1 MCIGLCSRLLLLRAV
16 KALEVAQSYTTCAH
30 NLHNQN
36 YADREHKYTVETMHH
51 AAHGGS
57 NNEKT

>member
-1 MCIGLCSRLLLLRAV
+1 LLLRAV

-36 YADREHKYTVETMHH
+36 YAGRERKYAAETMHH

>member
-30 NLHNQN
+30 NLHMQN
-36 YADREHKYTVETMHH
+36 YSDRERKYATETMHH
-51 AAHGGS
+51 AAHDRS

>member
-1 MCIGLCSRLLLLRAV
+1 V
-16 KALEVAQSYTTCAH
+16 KALEVALSYTTCAH

-36 YADREHKYTVETMHH
+36 YAGRERKYAAETMHH